1 MNIGLSEEET
11 ISDIYE
17 INFIGQE
24 RKIFGVSLR
33 KNGKRELVIANND
46 YNFEAHFYKM
56 VQNGGVSKTKGKVF
70 NMGEIIFLCQGD

>member
-1 MNIGLSEEET
+1 MWNGGDSLIRVYLNIGLIEET

-46 YNFEAHFYKM
+46 YNFEEHFYKM
-56 VQNGGVSKTKGKVF
+56 VQNESYIEG
-70 NMGEIIFLCQGD
+70 

>member
-1 MNIGLSEEET
+1 MWNGADSLIRVYLNIGLIEEET

-46 YNFEAHFYKM
+46 YNFEEHFYKI
-56 VQNGGVSKTKGKVF
+56 VQNGSYIEG
-70 NMGEIIFLCQGD
+70 